1 LQRFKHVQSLLP
13 RLSHR
18 SPVFPYTTLFRSGS
32 DRYAG
37 QAAAIHADVRGRAAA
52 THGEARARPESL
64 RALAFVAG
72 PESIRRRSVFR
83 DWGYVT
89 PEEGP
94 ITGRDPDRP
103 AGAGIG
109 SEEEKGSDAER
120 AIRGRGA
127 ARGIHRRRAA
137 EPGALAADVPAR
149 RGAGGDRRAAE
160 EAAVAEVPAGPP
172 GGLVRRRVQYGT
184 RRGAAGRG
192 GAAAR
197 PARPASRREP
207 GPDGPAPDG
216 DVPGDPGGDRPRR
229 ELRGARVVGLAPEG
243 APGVVPLPGS
253 AGDAEGGSV
262 PGDAEVVRPGQG
274 AVCALGDRGA
284 AGADGCAGAGV
295 KRRGAGRWVSACGPP
310 RLPRTV

>member
-1 LQRFKHVQSLLP
+1 MRIISRCISSWSRIRSSGGSARIRSIRFRCSSRISSRSRRRSSAATACPSRVVSSKRSSLHAVAPRHRPAAIGTALQSFIVIAPSVLEALM
-13 RLSHR
+13 SHTPGNGYAR
-18 SPVFPYTTLFRSGS
+18 VGGS

-172 GGLVRRRVQYGT
+172 GGLV
-184 RRGAAGRG
+184 
-192 GAAAR
+192 
-197 PARPASRREP
+197 
-207 GPDGPAPDG
+207 
-216 DVPGDPGGDRPRR
+216 
-229 ELRGARVVGLAPEG
+229 
-243 APGVVPLPGS
+243 
-253 AGDAEGGSV
+253 
-262 PGDAEVVRPGQG
+262 
-274 AVCALGDRGA
+274 
-284 AGADGCAGAGV
+284 
-295 KRRGAGRWVSACGPP
+295 
-310 RLPRTV
+310 